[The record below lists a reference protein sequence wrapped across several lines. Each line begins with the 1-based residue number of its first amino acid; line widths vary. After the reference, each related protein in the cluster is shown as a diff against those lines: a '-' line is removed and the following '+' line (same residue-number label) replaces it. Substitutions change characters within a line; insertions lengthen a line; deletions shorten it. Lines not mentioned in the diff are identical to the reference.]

1 MASCSLEVT
10 KLLKGTVKCQG
21 IALIV
26 QKQSEF
32 PGSAIRLC

>member
-21 IALIV
+21 IAVIV
-26 QKQSEF
+26 QRQSEF
-32 PGSAIRLC
+32 PGSLILLR